1 MTIQLGRVGTHRYL
15 EETSAE
21 LVSEGLAL
29 LLGYHSL
36 LHVALVADHN
46 HGHLSFDVKGEKD
59 LMLNDARMTTS
70 AENSHLSI
78 GVNAEDLFADLAKLL
93 QSLVIDDAVDEQESI
108 TSVHESLA
116 KGSIRILTS
125 GIENLN
131 LHGLALDINSR
142 LVRLLNSGIVLKKH
156 RQTSLSNYC

>member
-70 AENSHLSI
+70 AENSHLSV
-78 GVNAEDLFADLAKLL
+78 GVNAEDLFADSA
-93 QSLVIDDAVDEQESI
+93 
-108 TSVHESLA
+108 
-116 KGSIRILTS
+116 
-125 GIENLN
+125 
-131 LHGLALDINSR
+131 R
-142 LVRLLNSGIVLKKH
+142 LVGRCVQMRTRRTFRQATNSATH
-156 RQTSLSNYC
+156 RTRRASTSCVPR